1 MNKELLK
8 DIKEILISIGFVVL
22 SIIVSNAELKT
33 AFLLFAYMIVSIQIF
48 IKAYKSLKN
57 GGFLDENF
65 LMAIASIGAFLI
77 GEQIEAVAIILFYK
91 IGVAF
96 EDYSINR
103 SRKSIKEAMSIAP
116 DYANLKTENGVKKV
130 NPEDVKIDDII
141 VVKPGEKVPL
151 DGIITTGNSTLDTSA
166 LTGESLPLEV
176 EKGTKILSGSVNIN
190 GLLEVKVT
198 SEFQT
203 STVSKILELVEDATA
218 KKSSHEKF
226 ITKFA
231 KIYTPIVVGLAFF
244 IAFIVPIFAGD
255 FKEWVYKALIFLV
268 VSCPCALVVS
278 VPLSFFGG
286 IGGASKKGIL
296 VKGSN
301 YLQILAKVKSFV
313 FDKTGTLTKGEFA
326 LKNIVNES
334 FISKDEILKL
344 AAYAQAYST
353 HPIGISIVKAYNKK
367 IDENSITKLE
377 EVPGN
382 GINATIFGKNIK
394 IGSKKFLSEFELP
407 NLKETASFIAVDGKF
422 AGYLTFEDELR
433 NDSFELIKWL
443 KDNNIKT
450 AMLTGDRLEVALN
463 INEKLKI
470 DEVYAELL
478 PADKLTNLEKII
490 NENSKNGTVAYIGD
504 GINDAP
510 VLARADVGISMLGT
524 DAAMEAS
531 DIVLMDNNIS
541 KIKTAIKISK
551 KTINI
556 AYQNIVFAIGV
567 KVLVMVLAIF
577 GFANIWM
584 AIFADVG
591 VTILAILNSF
601 RTFYYAKKIK

>member
-1 MNKELLK
+1 MTKGLIK
-8 DIKEILISIGFVVL
+8 DIKQILISIGFVVL

-116 DYANLKTENGVKKV
+116 DYANLKTKNGVKKV
-130 NPEDVKIDDII
+130 SPEDVKIDDII

-151 DGIITTGNSTLDTSA
+151 DGIITTGSSTLDTSA

-190 GLLEVKVT
+190 GLLEVKVI

-203 STVSKILELVEDATA
+203 STVSKILELVEDATT

-244 IAFIVPIFAGD
+244 IAFVVPIFAGD

-382 GINATIFGKNIK
+382 GIKATIFGKNIK

-443 KDNNIKT
+443 KDSSIKT

-490 NENSKNGTVAYIGD
+490 NKYSKNGTVAYIGD

-531 DIVLMDNNIS
+531 DIVIMDNDIS
-541 KIKTAIKISK
+541 KIKIAMLIAK
-551 KTINI
+551 KTISI
-556 AYQNIVFAIGV
+556 ASQNIVFAIGV
-567 KVLVMVLAIF
+567 KVLVMILAIF
-577 GFANIWM
+577 GLANIWM

-601 RTFYYAKKIK
+601 RTFSYAKKL

>member
-1 MNKELLK
+1 MTKGL
-8 DIKEILISIGFVVL
+8 IKNIKQILISISFVVL

-65 LMAIASIGAFLI
+65 LMTIASIGAFLI

-116 DYANLKTENGVKKV
+116 DYANLKTKNTVKKV
-130 NPEDVKIDDII
+130 SPQDVKIDDII
-141 VVKPGEKVPL
+141 IVKPGEKVPL

-231 KIYTPIVVGLAFF
+231 KVYTPIVVGFAFF

-255 FKEWVYKALIFLV
+255 FKECVYKALIFLV

-286 IGGASKKGIL
+286 IGGASKNGIL

-334 FISKDEILKL
+334 FITKDEILKL
-344 AAYAQAYST
+344 AAYAQVYST

-394 IGSKKFLSEFELP
+394 IGNKKFLSEFELP
-407 NLKETASFIAVDGKF
+407 NLKETASFISVDGKF
-422 AGYLTFEDELR
+422 AGYLTFEDKLR
-433 NDSFELIKWL
+433 DNSFELIKWL
-443 KDNNIKT
+443 KDNSIKT

-490 NENSKNGTVAYIGD
+490 NKNSKNGTIAYIGD

-556 AYQNIVFAIGV
+556 AYQNIIFAIGI
-567 KVLVMVLAIF
+567 KVLVMILAIF

-591 VTILAILNSF
+591 VTILAIFNSF
-601 RTFYYAKKIK
+601 RTFYYAKKL

>member
-1 MNKELLK
+1 MNKALKK
-8 DIKEILISIGFVVL
+8 DIQKILISVIFVIASFL
-22 SIIVSNAELKT
+22 VSNAELKT
-33 AFLLFAYMIVSIQIF
+33 VFLIFAYLVVGVEIL
-48 IKAYKSLKN
+48 IKAYKSLIN

-65 LMAIASIGAFLI
+65 LMGIASIGAFFI
-77 GEQIEAVAIILFYK
+77 GEQIEAVAVILFYK

-116 DYANLKTENGVKKV
+116 DYANLKTSDGSKKV
-130 NPEDVKIDDII
+130 DPSDVKLGDII
-141 VVKPGEKVPL
+141 VIKPGEKVPL
-151 DGIITTGNSTLDTSA
+151 DGIIIKGNSTLDTSA

-176 EKGTKILSGSVNIN
+176 GKDTQILSGSVNIN

-198 SEFQT
+198 SEFET
-203 STVSKILELVEDATA
+203 STVSKILELVEDATS
-218 KKSSHEKF
+218 KKSSQEKF

-231 KIYTPIVVGLAFF
+231 KIYTPIVVGLALI
-244 IAFIVPIFAGD
+244 IAFVVPMFVGD
-255 FKEWVYKALIFLV
+255 FKEWIYKALIFLV

-367 IDENSITKLE
+367 IDETSITKLE

-394 IGSKKFLSEFELP
+394 IGSKKFLSQFELP

-601 RTFYYAKKIK
+601 RTFYYAKKL

>member
-1 MNKELLK
+1 MNKALKK
-8 DIKEILISIGFVVL
+8 DIQKILISVIFVIASFL
-22 SIIVSNAELKT
+22 VSNAELKT
-33 AFLLFAYMIVSIQIF
+33 VFLIFAYLVVGVEIL
-48 IKAYKSLKN
+48 IKAYKSLIN

-65 LMAIASIGAFLI
+65 LMGIASIGAFFI
-77 GEQIEAVAIILFYK
+77 GEQIEAVAVILFYK

-116 DYANLKTENGVKKV
+116 DYANLKTSDGSKKV
-130 NPEDVKIDDII
+130 DPNDVKLGDII
-141 VVKPGEKVPL
+141 VIKPGEKVPL
-151 DGIITTGNSTLDTSA
+151 DGIIIKGNSTLDTSA

-176 EKGTKILSGSVNIN
+176 GKDAQILSGSVNIN

-244 IAFIVPIFAGD
+244 IAFVVPIFAGD

-367 IDENSITKLE
+367 IDETSITKLE

-510 VLARADVGISMLGT
+510 VLARADVGFSMLGT

-531 DIVLMDNNIS
+531 DIVIMDNDIS
-541 KIKTAIKISK
+541 KIKIAMLIAK
-551 KTINI
+551 KTISI
-556 AYQNIVFAIGV
+556 ASQNIVFAIGV
-567 KVLVMVLAIF
+567 KVLVMILAIF
-577 GFANIWM
+577 GLANIWM

-601 RTFYYAKKIK
+601 RTFSYAKKL

>member
-1 MNKELLK
+1 MNKALKK
-8 DIKEILISIGFVVL
+8 DIQKILISVIFVIASFL
-22 SIIVSNAELKT
+22 VSNAELKT
-33 AFLLFAYMIVSIQIF
+33 VFLIFAYLVVGVEIL
-48 IKAYKSLKN
+48 IKAYKSLIN

-65 LMAIASIGAFLI
+65 LMGIASIGAFFI
-77 GEQIEAVAIILFYK
+77 GEQIEAVAVILFYK

-116 DYANLKTENGVKKV
+116 DYANLKTSDGSKKV
-130 NPEDVKIDDII
+130 DPSDVKLGDII
-141 VVKPGEKVPL
+141 VIKPGEKVPL
-151 DGIITTGNSTLDTSA
+151 DGIIIKGNSTLDTSA

-176 EKGTKILSGSVNIN
+176 GKDTQILSGSVNIN

-198 SEFQT
+198 SEFET
-203 STVSKILELVEDATA
+203 STVSKILELVEDATS
-218 KKSSHEKF
+218 KKSSQEKF

-367 IDENSITKLE
+367 IDETSITKLE

-450 AMLTGDRLEVALN
+450 TMLTGDRLEVALN
-463 INEKLKI
+463 INEKLGI
-470 DEVYAELL
+470 DEVFAELL

-490 NENSKNGTVAYIGD
+490 AKKSKNSTVAYIGD

-510 VLARADVGISMLGT
+510 VLARADVGFSMLGT

-531 DIVLMDNNIS
+531 DIVIMDNDIS
-541 KIKTAIKISK
+541 KIKTAMLIAK
-551 KTINI
+551 KTISI
-556 AYQNIVFAIGV
+556 ASQNIVFAIGV
-567 KVLVMVLAIF
+567 KVLVMILAIF
-577 GFANIWM
+577 GLANIWM

-601 RTFYYAKKIK
+601 RTFSYAKKL

>member
-1 MNKELLK
+1 MNKALKK
-8 DIKEILISIGFVVL
+8 DIQKILISVIFVIASFL
-22 SIIVSNAELKT
+22 VSNAELKT
-33 AFLLFAYMIVSIQIF
+33 VFLIFAYLVVGVEIL
-48 IKAYKSLKN
+48 IKAYKSLIN

-65 LMAIASIGAFLI
+65 LMGIASIGAFFI
-77 GEQIEAVAIILFYK
+77 GEQIEAVAVILFYK

-116 DYANLKTENGVKKV
+116 DYANLKTSDGSKKV
-130 NPEDVKIDDII
+130 DPSDVKLGDII

-151 DGIITTGNSTLDTSA
+151 DGVIITGSSTLDTSA

-367 IDENSITKLE
+367 IDETSITKLE

-422 AGYLTFEDELR
+422 VGYLTFEDELR

-531 DIVLMDNNIS
+531 DIVLMDNKIS

-601 RTFYYAKKIK
+601 RTFSYAKKL

>member
-1 MNKELLK
+1 MNSVLK
-8 DIKEILISIGFVVL
+8 KYIQKILA
-22 SIIVSNAELKT
+22 SIIFIIASFLVSNAELKT
-33 AFLLFAYMIVSIQIF
+33 AFLIFAYLIVGVEIL
-48 IKAYKSLKN
+48 IKAYKSLIN

-65 LMAIASIGAFLI
+65 LMGIASIGAFFI
-77 GEQIEAVAIILFYK
+77 GEQIEAVAVILFYK

-116 DYANLKTENGVKKV
+116 DYANLKTNDGSKKV
-130 NPEDVKIDDII
+130 DPSDVKLGDII
-141 VVKPGEKVPL
+141 VIKPGEKVPL
-151 DGIITTGNSTLDTSA
+151 DGIIIKGNSTLDTSA

-176 EKGTKILSGSVNIN
+176 GKDTQILSGSVNIN

-198 SEFQT
+198 SEFET
-203 STVSKILELVEDATA
+203 STVSKILELVEDATS
-218 KKSSHEKF
+218 KKSSQEKF

-231 KIYTPIVVGLAFF
+231 KIYTPIVVGLALI
-244 IAFIVPIFAGD
+244 IAFVVPMFVGD
-255 FKEWVYKALIFLV
+255 FKEWIYKALIFLV

-301 YLQILAKVKSFV
+301 YLQVLAKVKNFV
-313 FDKTGTLTKGEFA
+313 FDKTGTLTKGNFV
-326 LKNIVNES
+326 LKDVVNES
-334 FISKDEILKL
+334 FIDKDDLLKL
-344 AAYAQAYST
+344 SAYAQAHST
-353 HPIGISIVKAYNKK
+353 HPIGLSIIKAYNEK
-367 IDENSITKLE
+367 IDEKAVTNLE
-377 EVPGN
+377 EIPGF
-382 GINATIFGKNIK
+382 GIKATIFGKNVK
-394 IGSKKFLSEFELP
+394 IGNKKLLSEFDLP
-407 NLKETASFIAVDGKF
+407 EITQTASFVAVDGKF

-433 NDSFELIKWL
+433 DGSDKLIKWL

-490 NENSKNGTVAYIGD
+490 AKKSKNSTVAYIGD

-510 VLARADVGISMLGT
+510 VLARADVGFSMLGT

-531 DIVLMDNNIS
+531 DIVIMDNDIS
-541 KIKTAIKISK
+541 KIKTAMLIAK
-551 KTINI
+551 KTISI
-556 AYQNIVFAIGV
+556 ASQNIVFAIGV
-567 KVLVMVLAIF
+567 KVLVMILAIF
-577 GFANIWM
+577 GLANIWM

-601 RTFYYAKKIK
+601 RTFSYAKKL

>member
-1 MNKELLK
+1 MNKALKK
-8 DIKEILISIGFVVL
+8 DIQKILISVIFVIASYL
-22 SIIVSNAELKT
+22 VSNAELKT
-33 AFLLFAYMIVSIQIF
+33 VFLIFAYLVVGVEIL
-48 IKAYKSLKN
+48 IKACKSLIN

-65 LMAIASIGAFLI
+65 LMGIASIGAFFI
-77 GEQIEAVAIILFYK
+77 GEQIEAVAVILFYK

-116 DYANLKTENGVKKV
+116 DYANLKTSDGSKKV
-130 NPEDVKIDDII
+130 DPSDVKLGDII
-141 VVKPGEKVPL
+141 VIKPGEKVPL
-151 DGIITTGNSTLDTSA
+151 DGIIIKGNSTLDTSA

-176 EKGTKILSGSVNIN
+176 GKDTQILSGSVNIN

-198 SEFQT
+198 SEFET
-203 STVSKILELVEDATA
+203 STVSKILELVEDATS
-218 KKSSHEKF
+218 KKSSQEKF

-231 KIYTPIVVGLAFF
+231 KIYTPIVVGLALI
-244 IAFIVPIFAGD
+244 IAFVVPMFVGD
-255 FKEWVYKALIFLV
+255 FKEWIYKALIFLV

-367 IDENSITKLE
+367 IDETSITKLE

-394 IGSKKFLSEFELP
+394 IGSKKFLSQFELP

-433 NDSFELIKWL
+433 DNSFELIKWL

-601 RTFYYAKKIK
+601 RTFYYAKKL

>member
-1 MNKELLK
+1 MNKELIK
-8 DIKEILISIGFVVL
+8 DIKQILISIGFVVL
-22 SIIVSNAELKT
+22 SIITSNAELKT
-33 AFLLFAYMIVSIQIF
+33 AFLLLAYMIVSIQIF

-116 DYANLKTENGVKKV
+116 DYANLKTKNTVKKV
-130 NPEDVKIDDII
+130 SPQDVKIDDII
-141 VVKPGEKVPL
+141 IVKPGEKVPL

-231 KIYTPIVVGLAFF
+231 KVYTPIVVGFAFF

-255 FKEWVYKALIFLV
+255 FKECVYKALIFLV

-286 IGGASKKGIL
+286 IGGASKNGIL

-334 FISKDEILKL
+334 FITKDEILKL
-344 AAYAQAYST
+344 AAYAQVYST

-394 IGSKKFLSEFELP
+394 IGNKKFLSEFELP
-407 NLKETASFIAVDGKF
+407 NLKETASFISVDGKF
-422 AGYLTFEDELR
+422 AGYLTFEDKLR
-433 NDSFELIKWL
+433 DNSFELIKWL
-443 KDNNIKT
+443 KDNSIKT

-490 NENSKNGTVAYIGD
+490 NKNSKNGTIAYIGD

-556 AYQNIVFAIGV
+556 AYQNIIFAIGI
-567 KVLVMVLAIF
+567 KVLVMILAIF

-591 VTILAILNSF
+591 VTILAIFNSF
-601 RTFYYAKKIK
+601 RTFYYAKKL

>member
-1 MNKELLK
+1 MNKELIK
-8 DIKEILISIGFVVL
+8 DIKQILISIGFIVL
-22 SIIVSNAELKT
+22 SIITSNTELKT

-116 DYANLKTENGVKKV
+116 DYANLKTKSGVKKV
-130 NPEDVKIDDII
+130 SPEDVKIDDII
-141 VVKPGEKVPL
+141 IVKPGEKVPL
-151 DGIITTGNSTLDTSA
+151 DGVIITGNSTLDTSA

-231 KIYTPIVVGLAFF
+231 RIYTPIVVGLAFF
-244 IAFIVPIFAGD
+244 IAFVVPIFAGD
-255 FKEWVYKALIFLV
+255 FKECVYKALIFLV

-334 FISKDEILKL
+334 FISKNEILKL

-394 IGSKKFLSEFELP
+394 IGSKKFLSQFELP

-433 NDSFELIKWL
+433 DNSLELIKWL
-443 KDNNIKT
+443 KDSGIKT

-490 NENSKNGTVAYIGD
+490 TKNSKNGTVAYIGD

-556 AYQNIVFAIGV
+556 AYQNIVFAISI

-601 RTFYYAKKIK
+601 RTFYYAKKL

>member
-1 MNKELLK
+1 MNKELIK
-8 DIKEILISIGFVVL
+8 DIKQILISISFVLL
-22 SIIVSNAELKT
+22 SIITSNAELKT

-116 DYANLKTENGVKKV
+116 DYANLKTKNGVKKV
-130 NPEDVKIDDII
+130 SPEDVKVDDII
-141 VVKPGEKVPL
+141 IVKPGEKVPL
-151 DGIITTGNSTLDTSA
+151 DGIITTGSSTLDTSA

-334 FISKDEILKL
+334 FITKDEILKL
-344 AAYAQAYST
+344 AAYAQVYST

-407 NLKETASFIAVDGKF
+407 NLKETASFISVDGKF
-422 AGYLTFEDELR
+422 AGYLTFEDKLR
-433 NDSFELIKWL
+433 DNSFELIKWL
-443 KDNNIKT
+443 KDNSIKT

-490 NENSKNGTVAYIGD
+490 NKNSKNGTIAYIGD

-531 DIVLMDNNIS
+531 DIVLMDNKIS
-541 KIKTAIKISK
+541 KIKTAILIAK

-556 AYQNIVFAIGV
+556 AYQNIIFAIGI
-567 KVLVMVLAIF
+567 KVLVMILAIF

-591 VTILAILNSF
+591 VTILAIFNSF
-601 RTFYYAKKIK
+601 RTFYYAKKL

>member
-1 MNKELLK
+1 MNKELIK
-8 DIKEILISIGFVVL
+8 DIKQILISIGFVVL

-33 AFLLFAYMIVSIQIF
+33 AFLLLAYMIVSIQIF

-116 DYANLKTENGVKKV
+116 DYANLKTKNTVKKV
-130 NPEDVKIDDII
+130 SPQDVKIDDII

-151 DGIITTGNSTLDTSA
+151 DGVIITGSSTLDTSA

-334 FISKDEILKL
+334 FITKDEILKL
-344 AAYAQAYST
+344 AAYAQVYST

-407 NLKETASFIAVDGKF
+407 NLKETASFISVDGKF
-422 AGYLTFEDELR
+422 AGYLTFEDKLR
-433 NDSFELIKWL
+433 DNSFELIKWL
-443 KDNNIKT
+443 KDNSIKT

-490 NENSKNGTVAYIGD
+490 NKNSKNGTIAYIGD

-556 AYQNIVFAIGV
+556 AYQNIIFAIGI
-567 KVLVMVLAIF
+567 KVLVMILAIF

-591 VTILAILNSF
+591 VTILAIFNSF
-601 RTFYYAKKIK
+601 RTFYYAKKL

>member
-151 DGIITTGNSTLDTSA
+151 DGVIITGSSTLDTSA

-231 KIYTPIVVGLAFF
+231 KVYTPIVVGLAFF

-255 FKEWVYKALIFLV
+255 FKEYVYKALIFLV

-334 FISKDEILKL
+334 FITKDEILKL
-344 AAYAQAYST
+344 AAYAQVYST

-394 IGSKKFLSEFELP
+394 IGSKKFLSQFKLP

-433 NDSFELIKWL
+433 DNSFELIKWL
-443 KDNNIKT
+443 KDNSIKT

-490 NENSKNGTVAYIGD
+490 NKNSKNGTVAYIGD

-556 AYQNIVFAIGV
+556 AYQNIVFAIGI

-601 RTFYYAKKIK
+601 RTFYYAKKL

>member
-1 MNKELLK
+1 MSKELIK
-8 DIKEILISIGFVVL
+8 DIKQILISISFVVL

-130 NPEDVKIDDII
+130 NPEDVKIDNII

-151 DGIITTGNSTLDTSA
+151 DGIITTGSSTLDTSA
-166 LTGESLPLEV
+166 LTGESLPLDV

-190 GLLEVKVT
+190 GLLEVKVI

-231 KIYTPIVVGLAFF
+231 KVYTPIVVGLAFF
-244 IAFIVPIFAGD
+244 IAFVVPIFIGD

-382 GINATIFGKNIK
+382 GIKATIFGKNIK

-478 PADKLTNLEKII
+478 PADKLKNLEKII

-541 KIKTAIKISK
+541 KIKTAILIAK

-556 AYQNIVFAIGV
+556 AYQNIVFAIGI
-567 KVLVMVLAIF
+567 KVLVMILAIF

-601 RTFYYAKKIK
+601 RTFYYAKKL

>member
-1 MNKELLK
+1 MNKELIK
-8 DIKEILISIGFVVL
+8 DIKQILITTSFVVL

-33 AFLLFAYMIVSIQIF
+33 AFLLLAYMIVSIQIF

-116 DYANLKTENGVKKV
+116 DYANLKTKNTVKKV
-130 NPEDVKIDDII
+130 SPQDVKIDDII
-141 VVKPGEKVPL
+141 IVKPGEKVPL

-231 KIYTPIVVGLAFF
+231 KVYTPIVVGFAFF

-255 FKEWVYKALIFLV
+255 FKECVYKALIFLV

-286 IGGASKKGIL
+286 IGGASKNGIL

-334 FISKDEILKL
+334 FITKDEILKL
-344 AAYAQAYST
+344 AAYAQVYST

-422 AGYLTFEDELR
+422 VGYLTFEDELR

-556 AYQNIVFAIGV
+556 AYQNIVFAIGI

-591 VTILAILNSF
+591 VTILAIFNSF
-601 RTFYYAKKIK
+601 RTFYYAKKL

>member
-1 MNKELLK
+1 MNKALKK
-8 DIKEILISIGFVVL
+8 DIQKILISVIFVIASYL
-22 SIIVSNAELKT
+22 VSNAELKT
-33 AFLLFAYMIVSIQIF
+33 VFLIFAYLVVGVEIL
-48 IKAYKSLKN
+48 IKAYKSLIN

-65 LMAIASIGAFLI
+65 LMGIASIGAFFI
-77 GEQIEAVAIILFYK
+77 GEQIEAVAVILFYK

-116 DYANLKTENGVKKV
+116 DYANLKTSDGSKKV
-130 NPEDVKIDDII
+130 DPNDVKLGDII
-141 VVKPGEKVPL
+141 VIKPGEKVPL
-151 DGIITTGNSTLDTSA
+151 DGIIIKGNSTLDTSA

-176 EKGTKILSGSVNIN
+176 GKDTQILSGSVNIN

-198 SEFQT
+198 SEFET
-203 STVSKILELVEDATA
+203 STVSKILELVEDATS
-218 KKSSHEKF
+218 KKSSQEKF

-231 KIYTPIVVGLAFF
+231 KIYTPIVVGLALI
-244 IAFIVPIFAGD
+244 IAFVVPMFVGD
-255 FKEWVYKALIFLV
+255 FKEWIYKALIFLV

-367 IDENSITKLE
+367 IDETSITKLE

-531 DIVLMDNNIS
+531 DIVLMDNKIS

-601 RTFYYAKKIK
+601 RTFSYAKKL

>member
-1 MNKELLK
+1 MTKGLIK
-8 DIKEILISIGFVVL
+8 DIKQILISISFVVL

-65 LMAIASIGAFLI
+65 LMTIASIVAFLI

-116 DYANLKTENGVKKV
+116 DYANLKTKNGVKKV
-130 NPEDVKIDDII
+130 SPEDVKIDDII

-151 DGIITTGNSTLDTSA
+151 DGIITTGSSTLDASA

-190 GLLEVKVT
+190 GLLEVKVI

-244 IAFIVPIFAGD
+244 IAFVVPIFAGD

-382 GINATIFGKNIK
+382 GIKATIFGKNIK

-443 KDNNIKT
+443 KDSSIKT

-490 NENSKNGTVAYIGD
+490 DKYSKNGTVAYIGD

-510 VLARADVGISMLGT
+510 VLARADVGISILGT

-531 DIVLMDNNIS
+531 DIVLMDNKIS
-541 KIKTAIKISK
+541 KIKTAILIAK

-556 AYQNIVFAIGV
+556 AYQNIVFAIGI
-567 KVLVMVLAIF
+567 KVLVMILAIF

-591 VTILAILNSF
+591 VTILAIFNSF
-601 RTFYYAKKIK
+601 RTFYYTKKL

>member
-1 MNKELLK
+1 MNKELIK
-8 DIKEILISIGFVVL
+8 DIKQILISIGFVVL
-22 SIIVSNAELKT
+22 SIITSNAELKT
-33 AFLLFAYMIVSIQIF
+33 AFLLLAYMIISVQIF

-130 NPEDVKIDDII
+130 SPEDVKIDDII

-151 DGIITTGNSTLDTSA
+151 DGVIITGNSTLDTSA

-231 KIYTPIVVGLAFF
+231 KVYTPIVVGLAFF

-286 IGGASKKGIL
+286 VGGASKKGIL

-334 FISKDEILKL
+334 FITKDEILKL
-344 AAYAQAYST
+344 AAYAQVYST

-382 GINATIFGKNIK
+382 GIKATIFGKNIK
-394 IGSKKFLSEFELP
+394 IGNKKFLSEFELP
-407 NLKETASFIAVDGKF
+407 NLKETASFIAIDGKF
-422 AGYLTFEDELR
+422 AGYLTFEDKLR
-433 NDSFELIKWL
+433 DNSPELIKWL
-443 KDNNIKT
+443 KDSGIKT

-490 NENSKNGTVAYIGD
+490 NENSENGTVAYIGD

-567 KVLVMVLAIF
+567 KVLVMILAIF

-591 VTILAILNSF
+591 VTILAIFNSF
-601 RTFYYAKKIK
+601 RTFYYAKKL

>member
-1 MNKELLK
+1 MNKALKK
-8 DIKEILISIGFVVL
+8 DIQKILISVIFVIASFL
-22 SIIVSNAELKT
+22 VSNAELKT
-33 AFLLFAYMIVSIQIF
+33 VFLIFAYLVVGVEIL
-48 IKAYKSLKN
+48 IKAYKSLIN

-65 LMAIASIGAFLI
+65 LMGIASIGAFFI
-77 GEQIEAVAIILFYK
+77 GEQIEAVAVILFYK

-231 KIYTPIVVGLAFF
+231 KVYTPIVVGLAFF
-244 IAFIVPIFAGD
+244 IAFIVPIFVGD

-367 IDENSITKLE
+367 IDETSITKLE
-377 EVPGN
+377 EIPGN

-394 IGSKKFLSEFELP
+394 IGSKKFLSQFKLP

-510 VLARADVGISMLGT
+510 VLARADVGFSMLGT

-531 DIVLMDNNIS
+531 DIVIMDNDIS
-541 KIKTAIKISK
+541 KIKTAMLIAK
-551 KTINI
+551 KTISI
-556 AYQNIVFAIGV
+556 ASQNIIFAIGV
-567 KVLVMVLAIF
+567 KVLVMILAIF
-577 GFANIWM
+577 GLANIWM

-601 RTFYYAKKIK
+601 RTFSYAKKL

>member
-116 DYANLKTENGVKKV
+116 DYANLKTKNTVKKV
-130 NPEDVKIDDII
+130 SPQDVKIDDII

-151 DGIITTGNSTLDTSA
+151 DGVIITGSSTLDTSA

-334 FISKDEILKL
+334 FITKDEILKL
-344 AAYAQAYST
+344 AAYAQVYST

-407 NLKETASFIAVDGKF
+407 NLKETASFISVDGKF
-422 AGYLTFEDELR
+422 AGYLTFEDKLR
-433 NDSFELIKWL
+433 DNSFELIKWL
-443 KDNNIKT
+443 KDNSIKT

-490 NENSKNGTVAYIGD
+490 NKNSKNGTIAYIGD

-556 AYQNIVFAIGV
+556 AYQNIVFAIGI

-601 RTFYYAKKIK
+601 RTFYYAKKL

>member
-1 MNKELLK
+1 MNKELIK
-8 DIKEILISIGFVVL
+8 DIKQILITTSFIVL

-116 DYANLKTENGVKKV
+116 DYTNLKTENGVKKV
-130 NPEDVKIDDII
+130 NPEDVKIDNII

-231 KIYTPIVVGLAFF
+231 KVYTPIVVGLAFF
-244 IAFIVPIFAGD
+244 IAFVVPIFIGD
-255 FKEWVYKALIFLV
+255 FKEWVYTALIFLV

-367 IDENSITKLE
+367 IDETSITKLE

-382 GINATIFGKNIK
+382 GIKAIIFGKNIK

-433 NDSFELIKWL
+433 DNSFELIKWL
-443 KDNNIKT
+443 KDSSIKT

-490 NENSKNGTVAYIGD
+490 NKYSKNGTVAYIGD

-556 AYQNIVFAIGV
+556 AYQNIVFAIGI

-601 RTFYYAKKIK
+601 RTFYYAKKL

>member
-8 DIKEILISIGFVVL
+8 DIKQILISIGFVVL

-48 IKAYKSLKN
+48 TKAYKSLKN

-77 GEQIEAVAIILFYK
+77 GEQIESVAIILFYK

-151 DGIITTGNSTLDTSA
+151 DGVIITGSSTLDTSA

-244 IAFIVPIFAGD
+244 IAFVVPIFAGD

-394 IGSKKFLSEFELP
+394 IGSKKFLSQFKLP

-490 NENSKNGTVAYIGD
+490 NDNSKNGTVAYIGD

-556 AYQNIVFAIGV
+556 AYQNIVFAIGI
-567 KVLVMVLAIF
+567 KVLVMILAIF

-601 RTFYYAKKIK
+601 RTFYYAKKL

>member
-1 MNKELLK
+1 MNKALKK
-8 DIKEILISIGFVVL
+8 DIQKILISVIFVIASFL
-22 SIIVSNAELKT
+22 VSNAELKT
-33 AFLLFAYMIVSIQIF
+33 L
-48 IKAYKSLKN
+48 IKAYKSLIN

-65 LMAIASIGAFLI
+65 LMGIASIGAFFI
-77 GEQIEAVAIILFYK
+77 GEQIEAVAVILFYK

-116 DYANLKTENGVKKV
+116 DYANLKTSDGSKKV
-130 NPEDVKIDDII
+130 DPNDVKLGDII
-141 VVKPGEKVPL
+141 VIKPGEKVPL
-151 DGIITTGNSTLDTSA
+151 DGIIIKGNSTLDTSA

-176 EKGTKILSGSVNIN
+176 GKDTQILSGSVNIN

-198 SEFQT
+198 SEFET
-203 STVSKILELVEDATA
+203 STVSKILELVEDATS
-218 KKSSHEKF
+218 KKSSQEKF

-231 KIYTPIVVGLAFF
+231 KIYTPIVVGLALI
-244 IAFIVPIFAGD
+244 IAFVVPMFVGD
-255 FKEWVYKALIFLV
+255 FKEWIYKALIFLV

-367 IDENSITKLE
+367 IDETSITKLE

-531 DIVLMDNNIS
+531 DIVLMDNKIS

-601 RTFYYAKKIK
+601 RTFSYAKKL

>member
-1 MNKELLK
+1 MNKELIK
-8 DIKEILISIGFVVL
+8 DIKQILISIGFVVL

-65 LMAIASIGAFLI
+65 LMTIASIGAFLI

-130 NPEDVKIDDII
+130 SPEDVKIDDII

-231 KIYTPIVVGLAFF
+231 KVYTPIVVGLAFF
-244 IAFIVPIFAGD
+244 VAFIVPVFAGD

-382 GINATIFGKNIK
+382 GIKATIFGKNIK

-433 NDSFELIKWL
+433 NDSFEFIKWL
-443 KDNNIKT
+443 KDSGIKT

-556 AYQNIVFAIGV
+556 AYQNIVFAIGI
-567 KVLVMVLAIF
+567 KVLVMILAIF

-601 RTFYYAKKIK
+601 RTFYYAKKL

>member
-151 DGIITTGNSTLDTSA
+151 DGVIITGSSTLDTSA

-367 IDENSITKLE
+367 IDETSITKLE

-422 AGYLTFEDELR
+422 VGYLTFEDELR

-531 DIVLMDNNIS
+531 DIVLMDNKIS

-601 RTFYYAKKIK
+601 RTFYYAKKL

>member
-1 MNKELLK
+1 MDRELIK
-8 DIKEILISIGFVVL
+8 DIKQILISLSFVIL
-22 SIIVSNAELKT
+22 SFIVSNAELKT

-116 DYANLKTENGVKKV
+116 DYANLKTKNAVKKV
-130 NPEDVKIDDII
+130 SPEDIKIDDII
-141 VVKPGEKVPL
+141 IIKPGEKVPL
-151 DGIITTGNSTLDTSA
+151 DGVIITGNSTLDTSA
-166 LTGESLPLEV
+166 LIGESLPLEV

-255 FKEWVYKALIFLV
+255 FKECVYKALIFLV

-286 IGGASKKGIL
+286 IGGAGKKGIL

-334 FISKDEILKL
+334 FTSKDEILKL

-353 HPIGISIVKAYNKK
+353 HPIGVSIVKAYNKK

-443 KDNNIKT
+443 KDSNIKT

-478 PADKLTNLEKII
+478 PADKLTNLENII

-556 AYQNIVFAIGV
+556 AYQNIVFAIGI
-567 KVLVMVLAIF
+567 KVLVMILAIF

-601 RTFYYAKKIK
+601 RTFYYAKKL

>member
-1 MNKELLK
+1 MNKALKK
-8 DIKEILISIGFVVL
+8 DIQKILISVIFVIASFL
-22 SIIVSNAELKT
+22 VSNAELKT
-33 AFLLFAYMIVSIQIF
+33 VFLIFAYLVVGVEIL
-48 IKAYKSLKN
+48 IKAYKSLIN

-65 LMAIASIGAFLI
+65 LMGIASIGAFFI
-77 GEQIEAVAIILFYK
+77 GEQIEAVAVILFYK

-116 DYANLKTENGVKKV
+116 DYANLKTSDGSKKV
-130 NPEDVKIDDII
+130 DPSDVKLGDII
-141 VVKPGEKVPL
+141 VIKPGEKVPL
-151 DGIITTGNSTLDTSA
+151 DGIIIKGNSTLDTSA

-176 EKGTKILSGSVNIN
+176 GKDTQILSGSVNIN

-198 SEFQT
+198 SEFET
-203 STVSKILELVEDATA
+203 STVSKILELVEDATS
-218 KKSSHEKF
+218 KKSSQEKF

-231 KIYTPIVVGLAFF
+231 KIYTPIVVGLALI
-244 IAFIVPIFAGD
+244 IAFVVPMFVGD
-255 FKEWVYKALIFLV
+255 FKEWIYKALIFLV

-367 IDENSITKLE
+367 IDETSITKLE

-394 IGSKKFLSEFELP
+394 IGSKKFLSQFELP

-524 DAAMEAS
+524 AAAMEAS

-601 RTFYYAKKIK
+601 RTFYYAKKL

>member
-1 MNKELLK
+1 M
-8 DIKEILISIGFVVL
+8 KEILISIGFVVL

-151 DGIITTGNSTLDTSA
+151 DGVIITGSSTLDTSA

-367 IDENSITKLE
+367 IDETSITKLE

-422 AGYLTFEDELR
+422 VGYLTFEDELR

-556 AYQNIVFAIGV
+556 AYQNIVFAIGI

-601 RTFYYAKKIK
+601 RTFYYAKKL

>member
-1 MNKELLK
+1 MNKELIK
-8 DIKEILISIGFVVL
+8 DIKQILISISFVVL
-22 SIIVSNAELKT
+22 SIIISNAELKT
-33 AFLLFAYMIVSIQIF
+33 AFLLFAYMIVSIKIF

-65 LMAIASIGAFLI
+65 LMATASIGAFLI

-116 DYANLKTENGVKKV
+116 DYANLKTKNGVKKV
-130 NPEDVKIDDII
+130 SPQYIKIDDII
-141 VVKPGEKVPL
+141 IVKPGEKVPL
-151 DGIITTGNSTLDTSA
+151 DGVIITGSSTLDTSA

-190 GLLEVKVT
+190 GLLEVKVI

-231 KIYTPIVVGLAFF
+231 KVYTPIVVGLAFF

-255 FKEWVYKALIFLV
+255 FKECVYKALIFLV

-326 LKNIVNES
+326 LKNIINES

-344 AAYAQAYST
+344 AAYSQAYST

-367 IDENSITKLE
+367 IDETSITKLE

-382 GINATIFGKNIK
+382 GIKATIFGKNIK
-394 IGSKKFLSEFELP
+394 IGSKKFLNEFELP

-433 NDSFELIKWL
+433 DNSFELIKWL
-443 KDNNIKT
+443 KDSGIKT

-490 NENSKNGTVAYIGD
+490 TENSKNGTVAYIGD

-531 DIVLMDNNIS
+531 DVVLMDNNIS

-556 AYQNIVFAIGV
+556 AYQNIVFAIGI

-601 RTFYYAKKIK
+601 RTFYYAKKL

>member
-8 DIKEILISIGFVVL
+8 DIKQILISIGFVVL

-33 AFLLFAYMIVSIQIF
+33 AFLLFAYMIVSVQIF

-116 DYANLKTENGVKKV
+116 DYANLKTENAVKKV
-130 NPEDVKIDDII
+130 SPEDVKIDDII

-231 KIYTPIVVGLAFF
+231 KVYTPIVVGLAFF
-244 IAFIVPIFAGD
+244 IAFIIPIFTGD

-301 YLQILAKVKSFV
+301 YLQILAKIKSFV

-334 FISKDEILKL
+334 FITKDEILKL

-367 IDENSITKLE
+367 IDKNSITKLE

-433 NDSFELIKWL
+433 DDSFELIKWL
-443 KDNNIKT
+443 KDSGIKT

-490 NENSKNGTVAYIGD
+490 NKNSKNGTVAYIGD

-541 KIKTAIKISK
+541 KIKTAIQIAK

-556 AYQNIVFAIGV
+556 AYQNIIFAIGV
-567 KVLVMVLAIF
+567 KVLVMILAIF

-601 RTFYYAKKIK
+601 RTFYYAKKL

>member
-151 DGIITTGNSTLDTSA
+151 DGVIITGSSTLDTSA

-367 IDENSITKLE
+367 IDETSITKLE

-422 AGYLTFEDELR
+422 VGYLTFEDELR

-556 AYQNIVFAIGV
+556 AYQNIVFAIGI

-601 RTFYYAKKIK
+601 RTFSYAKKL

>member
-1 MNKELLK
+1 MNKELIK
-8 DIKEILISIGFVVL
+8 DIKQILITTSFVVL

-33 AFLLFAYMIVSIQIF
+33 AFLLLAYMIVSIQIF

-116 DYANLKTENGVKKV
+116 DYANLKTKNTVKKV
-130 NPEDVKIDDII
+130 SPQDVKIDDII

-151 DGIITTGNSTLDTSA
+151 DGVIITGSSTLDTSA

-334 FISKDEILKL
+334 FITKDEILKL
-344 AAYAQAYST
+344 AAYAQVYST

-407 NLKETASFIAVDGKF
+407 NLKETASFISVDGKF
-422 AGYLTFEDELR
+422 AGYLTFEDKLR
-433 NDSFELIKWL
+433 DNSFELIKWL
-443 KDNNIKT
+443 KDNSIKT

-490 NENSKNGTVAYIGD
+490 NKNSKNGTIAYIGD

-556 AYQNIVFAIGV
+556 AYQNIIFAIGI
-567 KVLVMVLAIF
+567 KVLVMILAIF

-591 VTILAILNSF
+591 VTILAIFNSF
-601 RTFYYAKKIK
+601 RTFYYAKKL

>member
-1 MNKELLK
+1 MTKGL
-8 DIKEILISIGFVVL
+8 IKNIKQILISISFVVL

-116 DYANLKTENGVKKV
+116 DYANLKTKNGVKKV
-130 NPEDVKIDDII
+130 SPEDVKIDDII

-151 DGIITTGNSTLDTSA
+151 DGIITTGSSTLDTSA

-244 IAFIVPIFAGD
+244 IAFVVPIFAGD

-367 IDENSITKLE
+367 IDETSITKLE

-433 NDSFELIKWL
+433 NDSFKLIKWL
-443 KDNNIKT
+443 KDSSIKT

-490 NENSKNGTVAYIGD
+490 DKYSKNGTVAYIGD

-556 AYQNIVFAIGV
+556 AYQNIVFAIGI
-567 KVLVMVLAIF
+567 KVLVMILAIF

-601 RTFYYAKKIK
+601 RTFYYAKKL

>member
-1 MNKELLK
+1 MNKALKK
-8 DIKEILISIGFVVL
+8 DIQKILISVIFVIASFL
-22 SIIVSNAELKT
+22 ISNAELKT
-33 AFLLFAYMIVSIQIF
+33 VFLIFAYLVVGVEIL
-48 IKAYKSLKN
+48 IKAYKSLIN

-65 LMAIASIGAFLI
+65 LMGIASIGAFFI
-77 GEQIEAVAIILFYK
+77 GEQIEAVAVILFYK

-116 DYANLKTENGVKKV
+116 DYANLKTSDGSKKV
-130 NPEDVKIDDII
+130 DPNDVKLGDII
-141 VVKPGEKVPL
+141 VIKPGEKVPL
-151 DGIITTGNSTLDTSA
+151 DGIIIKGNSTLDTSA

-176 EKGTKILSGSVNIN
+176 GKDAQILSGSVNIN

-198 SEFQT
+198 SEFET
-203 STVSKILELVEDATA
+203 STVSKILELVEDATS
-218 KKSSHEKF
+218 KKSSQEKF

-231 KIYTPIVVGLAFF
+231 KIYTPIVVGLALI
-244 IAFIVPIFAGD
+244 IAFVVPMFVGD
-255 FKEWVYKALIFLV
+255 FKEWIYKALIFLV

-367 IDENSITKLE
+367 IDETSITKLE

-531 DIVLMDNNIS
+531 DIVLMDNKIS

-601 RTFYYAKKIK
+601 RTFSYAKKL

>member
-1 MNKELLK
+1 MNKELIK
-8 DIKEILISIGFVVL
+8 DIKQILITTSFVVL

-33 AFLLFAYMIVSIQIF
+33 AFLLLAYMIISVQIF

-116 DYANLKTENGVKKV
+116 DYANLKTKNTVKKV
-130 NPEDVKIDDII
+130 SPQDVKIDDII

-151 DGIITTGNSTLDTSA
+151 DGVIITGSSTLDTSA

-334 FISKDEILKL
+334 FITKDEILKL
-344 AAYAQAYST
+344 AAYAQVYST

-407 NLKETASFIAVDGKF
+407 NLKETASFISVDGKF
-422 AGYLTFEDELR
+422 AGYLTFEDKLR
-433 NDSFELIKWL
+433 DNSFELIKWL
-443 KDNNIKT
+443 KDNSIKT

-490 NENSKNGTVAYIGD
+490 NKNSKNGTIAYIGD

-556 AYQNIVFAIGV
+556 AYQNIIFAIGI
-567 KVLVMVLAIF
+567 KVLVMILAIF

-591 VTILAILNSF
+591 VTILAIFNSF
-601 RTFYYAKKIK
+601 RTFYYAKKL

>member
-8 DIKEILISIGFVVL
+8 DIKQILISIGFVVL

-116 DYANLKTENGVKKV
+116 DYANLKTENGVKKI

-231 KIYTPIVVGLAFF
+231 KVYTPIVVGLALF
-244 IAFIVPIFAGD
+244 IAFIVPIFVGD

-367 IDENSITKLE
+367 IDETSITKLE

-443 KDNNIKT
+443 KDSNIKT

-490 NENSKNGTVAYIGD
+490 NENSKNSTVAYIGD

-531 DIVLMDNNIS
+531 DIVLMDNKIS
-541 KIKTAIKISK
+541 KIKIAIKISK

-556 AYQNIVFAIGV
+556 ACQNIVFAIGI
-567 KVLVMVLAIF
+567 KVLVMILAIF

-601 RTFYYAKKIK
+601 RTFYYAKKL